1 MAHKKIEELNVWHKI
16 LIVNAIKDSHG
27 IEEWQD
33 EMMWKK
39 DWQDYRIAREVVD
52 MLEEEILDDK
62 ISGLECQLKTL
73 KYERDKEKM
82 GWKK

>member
-1 MAHKKIEELNVWHKI
+1 MNLEEKE
-16 LIVNAIKDSHG
+16 LIVNAIKDTHG
-27 IEEWQD
+27 TQAWQD

-39 DWQDYRIAREVVD
+39 DWQDYRIAREVVA

-73 KYERDKEKM
+73 KYERDSEKM

>member
-1 MAHKKIEELNVWHKI
+1 MAQDKKLNVWHKI

-39 DWQDYRIAREVVD
+39 DW
-52 MLEEEILDDK
+52 
-62 ISGLECQLKTL
+62 
-73 KYERDKEKM
+73 
-82 GWKK
+82 

>member
-1 MAHKKIEELNVWHKI
+1 MNLEEKE

-27 IEEWQD
+27 IEEWED

-39 DWQDYRIAREVVD
+39 DWQDYRIAKEVVD
-52 MLEEEILDDK
+52 MLEKEILDDK
-62 ISGLECQLKTL
+62 ISGLECEHKTL
-73 KYERDKEKM
+73 KYERDSEKM

>member
-1 MAHKKIEELNVWHKI
+1 MNLEEKKLNVWHKI
-16 LIVNAIKDSHG
+16 LIVNAIKGSHG

-39 DWQDYRIAREVVD
+39 NWQDCRIAKEVVD

-62 ISGLECQLKTL
+62 ISGLECELKTL
-73 KYERDKEKM
+73 KYERDSEKM